1 MRSRF
6 TIVPVL
12 HPLKADFVHILLAT
26 AKRVA
31 PETDMDSAN
40 GQVIEASNLF
50 FTKGANPRHI
60 RLALSNAL
68 HLHGALTPET
78 IFASSDFC
86 GSADMAATIYSDLW
100 AIKLPPALFSALDY

>member
-50 FTKGANPRHI
+50 LRKGLIQDIYGWHYQM
-60 RLALSNAL
+60 LC
-68 HLHGALTPET
+68 TY
-78 IFASSDFC
+78 
-86 GSADMAATIYSDLW
+86 MAR
-100 AIKLPPALFSALDY
+100 